1 MYSIKDKKVVSSVVN
16 GFPPYEKKKV
26 ARLPPNEKVLQY
38 HPLLPAYN
46 NKYMGGMDR
55 SSQLKIPYGFNR
67 SVRGTGSDL
76 SWPAWI
82 SYAVNN
88 AYLL

>member
-1 MYSIKDKKVVSSVVN
+1 MDFHRMK
-16 GFPPYEKKKV
+16 KKKV

-38 HPLLPAYN
+38 QKVSPLLPAYN
-46 NKYMGGMDR
+46 NKHMGGMDR